1 MNELKTKN
9 DTPAEE
15 ARPKQSRWRRLP
27 RGGRAAVVALGI
39 AVLLAVTAFLYVN
52 GKLDLLHYNDGS
64 VSEMGEIGAEEDQD
78 LDGTGLTHTEA
89 DMAVP
94 EGSPFADEDVLN
106 ILLVG
111 TDERTEAVNDA
122 DAFTH
127 LNQLDGTEDTTE
139 FSDDARADS
148 MILVSM
154 DIKDHIIRLV
164 SIERGTGVP
173 ILLDGYEDQYDWIT
187 HTFRY
192 GGPKLTMKTVEE
204 CFNIEVDHF
213 VRVNFNSFVQIV
225 NAVGGVD
232 IDITEMEAKALN
244 WEVPSNS
251 MLIVNHVDPG
261 PNHFDGYTALQYARL
276 RKIDNDWKRVERQR
290 TVIEAV
296 LDQVKNAS
304 VMELDNLLNTV
315 LPLIQTN
322 FTKTEIAA
330 LLVQLPGFLGCDVQQ
345 MSLPL
350 QGTYGVRT
358 GMDNRLMYDPDWVV
372 NIKALQDFLY
382 NDKTAEEVIAAT
394 PETAAAEAAGELV
407 IATRETAGA
416 DDPVEVYNNR
426 YLHRVD
432 MTYPLDASD
441 FGLDDYRVYLADTD
455 NLRGSE
461 LRAAL
466 IDRLYSAGVRVLGVP
481 DGAAAGMLLDDYL
494 QTGNAASLSGY
505 LTALPAA
512 ERDSARALWQ
522 QVRASHPGALH
533 AVGLGADVRRA
544 TVARALSV
552 LADNSSKAPEEEIA
566 QAAQAMRSG
575 TPADAVYWFKAAMA
589 QYPRQMERFLGEEYA
604 KATRL
609 YCGLQGTLNISSPEE
624 LPLYDAKQLLR
635 SDPEDG
641 ILLFTDESSAMQQE
655 GSMAAALQA
664 ELDDQPREEDE
675 EPGRVCSIA
684 AVYGTWS
691 NAGSFTPDET
701 ETAWDADSLTE
712 YLGSDALRGKDMLLA
727 LDGEDSPYLR
737 KRCLLKDA
745 DAPVGEQVQ
754 KLFVLDKNNMA
765 SPETADA
772 E

>member
-1 MNELKTKN
+1 MNELKTKS
-9 DTPAEE
+9 DTQAGD

-27 RGGRAAVVALGI
+27 KGGRAAVVALGI
-39 AVLLAVTAFLYVN
+39 VVLLAVTAFLYVN
-52 GKLDLLHYNDGS
+52 GKLDLLRYNDGS

-204 CFNIEVDHF
+204 CYNIEVDHF

-261 PNHFDGYTALQYARL
+261 LNHFDGYTALQYARL

-441 FGLDDYRVYLADTD
+441 FGPDDYRVYLADTD

-522 QVRASHPGALH
+522 QVRASYPGALH
-533 AVGLGADVRRA
+533 AVGLGADARRA

-566 QAAQAMRSG
+566 QAVQAMRSG

-589 QYPRQMERFLGEEYA
+589 KYPRQMERFLGEEYA

>member
-1 MNELKTKN
+1 M
-9 DTPAEE
+9 
-15 ARPKQSRWRRLP
+15 
-27 RGGRAAVVALGI
+27 
-39 AVLLAVTAFLYVN
+39 
-52 GKLDLLHYNDGS
+52 
-64 VSEMGEIGAEEDQD
+64 
-78 LDGTGLTHTEA
+78 
-89 DMAVP
+89 
-94 EGSPFADEDVLN
+94 
-106 ILLVG
+106 
-111 TDERTEAVNDA
+111 
-122 DAFTH
+122 
-127 LNQLDGTEDTTE
+127 
-139 FSDDARADS
+139 
-148 MILVSM
+148 
-154 DIKDHIIRLV
+154 
-164 SIERGTGVP
+164 
-173 ILLDGYEDQYDWIT
+173 
-187 HTFRY
+187 
-192 GGPKLTMKTVEE
+192 
-204 CFNIEVDHF
+204 
-213 VRVNFNSFVQIV
+213 
-225 NAVGGVD
+225 
-232 IDITEMEAKALN
+232 
-244 WEVPSNS
+244 
-251 MLIVNHVDPG
+251 
-261 PNHFDGYTALQYARL
+261 
-276 RKIDNDWKRVERQR
+276 
-290 TVIEAV
+290 

-304 VMELDNLLNTV
+304 VMELDNLLNTL

-358 GMDNRLMYDPDWVV
+358 GMDDRLMYDPDWAV

-441 FGLDDYRVYLADTD
+441 FGPDDYRVYLADTD

-494 QTGNAASLSGY
+494 QTGDAASLNGY
-505 LTALPAA
+505 LTVLPAA

-566 QAAQAMRSG
+566 QAVQAMRSG

-589 QYPRQMERFLGEEYA
+589 KYPRQMERFLGGEYA

-609 YCGLQGTLNISSPEE
+609 YYGLQGTLNISSPEE

-635 SDPEDG
+635 SYPEDG

-675 EPGRVCSIA
+675 EPDKVCSIA

-737 KRCLLKDA
+737 KRCLLKDT